1 MDFVARAF
9 RRAFLASLASFDIQ
23 GSNPHAGLLSGLRA
37 GDLVFR
43 VGQAAQFVEEDLAF
57 EFVRRVRRRGEK
69 PLNTGNA
76 VRLKNIIGIL
86 QAALLAE
93 HAGRA
98 LRHQDFDALPHQA
111 GDATPQAVIGVRASR
126 IPIADNDD
134 FLDTYGQPGLANG
147 RDTKCR
153 DNRLRHGHADA
164 QGILRAFREVEAR
177 VLIVAEADEPSAG
190 PIVWATML
198 MRAAMPEPADDFRP
212 SDAM

>member
-1 MDFVARAF
+1 MPVFLAACARATSYSVLG
-9 RRAFLASLASFDIQ
+9 RR
-23 GSNPHAGLLSGLRA
+23 LSSSRKTSP
-37 GDLVFR
+37 V
-43 VGQAAQFVEEDLAF
+43 
-57 EFVRRVRRRGEK
+57 EFVRRVRRRVEK
-69 PLNTGNA
+69 LLNTGNA

-98 LRHQDFDALPHQA
+98 LRHQDIDALPHQA
-111 GDATPQAVIGVRASR
+111 GDAAPQAVIGVRASR

-134 FLDTYGQPGLANG
+134 FLDAYGQPGLANG

-177 VLIVAEADEPSAG
+177 VLIVAEADEPFAG
-190 PIVWATML
+190 PIVWATMRDASRDA
-198 MRAAMPEPADDFRP
+198 RACR
-212 SDAM
+212 